1 MRRIALIAGLL
12 VPLFA
17 AACTPTPDIQA
28 PSLPQ
33 PRPSPIV
40 TPMPQQRGGL
50 IGLTASQLVQRL
62 GNPALQIREGQSLKL
77 QFRSAACILDAYLY
91 RPASGQGPELVA
103 HVDTR
108 LRSGADTNQ
117 SACIAALGPR

>member
-1 MRRIALIAGLL
+1 MRRIVLIAALL
-12 VPLFA
+12 VA
-17 AACTPTPDIQA
+17 GCTPTPDIQA
-28 PSLPQ
+28 PSLP
-33 PRPSPIV
+33 PPGPSPVV

-50 IGLTASQLVQRL
+50 IGLTAAELVQRL

-77 QFRSAACILDAYLY
+77 QFRSPACILDAFLY
-91 RPASGQGPELVA
+91 RPAGGQGVERVA

-117 SACIAALGPR
+117 SACIAALDLR